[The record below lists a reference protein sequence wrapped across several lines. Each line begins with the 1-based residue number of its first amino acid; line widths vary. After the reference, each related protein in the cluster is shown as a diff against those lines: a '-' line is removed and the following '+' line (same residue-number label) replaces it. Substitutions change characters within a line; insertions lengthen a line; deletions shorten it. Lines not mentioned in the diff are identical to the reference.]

1 MVIRGNYFLI
11 NDHIAFHPGYYLSE
25 IVEFGDIAKEKISET
40 SGIPLPELEKIMAGE
55 EDINE
60 HTARGIARAMGS
72 SVDFWLNLQK
82 SFDEEVKKHHGK
94 ERHSD
99 K

>member
-11 NDHIAFHPGYYLSE
+11 NDHIAFHPGYYLAE
-25 IVEFGDIAKEKISET
+25 MVEFGDITKEKISET
-40 SGIPLPELEKIMAGE
+40 SGIPLPELERIMAGE

-72 SVDFWLNLQK
+72 SADLWLNLQK
-82 SFDEEVKKHHGK
+82 SFDEEVKKNYGK
-94 ERHSD
+94 
-99 K
+99 